1 MSDAPLTDTP
11 TEAELAE
18 ATAAIPDAAPAGPP
32 LLEVH
37 GLRAGY
43 GPVEVLQGLDFTVGA
58 DEIVVIL
65 GANGA
70 GKTTTMRAISGVIA
84 RQGTIRFDG
93 RDIGGSTPDDIVGS
107 GIAQVPQGRGTFTDL
122 SVEDNLRVG
131 GYLRKD
137 DLQSDIERW
146 FGVFPRLKERRTQK
160 AGSLSG
166 GEQQMLAIARA
177 LMSRPKLLLCDEP
190 SQGLAPIIVQE
201 MFRILQRLNLEENVA
216 VLLVEQNA
224 NLAMDVANRAYV
236 LETGAIVASGDASAM
251 RDDDTIRKAYLGY

>member
-1 MSDAPLTDTP
+1 VSELETP
-11 TEAELAE
+11 TEQALAE
-18 ATAAIPDAAPAGPP
+18 AAAAIPDAEPVGPP
-32 LLEVH
+32 LLEVT
-37 GLRAGY
+37 GLTAGY
-43 GPVEVLQGLDFTVGA
+43 GPVQVLQGLDFTVGA
-58 DEIVVIL
+58 NEIVVIL

-70 GKTTTMRAISGVIA
+70 GKTTTMRAISGVIV
-84 RQGTIRFDG
+84 RRGSIRFDG
-93 RDIGGSTPDDIVGS
+93 RDIAGSTPDEIVGA

-122 SVEDNLRVG
+122 TVEDNLRVG

-137 DLQSDIERW
+137 DLSEDVERW
-146 FGVFPRLKERRTQK
+146 FGVFPRLRERRSQK

-177 LMSRPKLLLCDEP
+177 LMSRPRLLLCDEP

-201 MFRILQRLNLEENVA
+201 MFRILQRLNLEEGVA

-236 LETGAIVASGDASAM
+236 LETGSIVASGDASAM
-251 RDDDTIRKAYLGY
+251 RDDETIRKAYLGY